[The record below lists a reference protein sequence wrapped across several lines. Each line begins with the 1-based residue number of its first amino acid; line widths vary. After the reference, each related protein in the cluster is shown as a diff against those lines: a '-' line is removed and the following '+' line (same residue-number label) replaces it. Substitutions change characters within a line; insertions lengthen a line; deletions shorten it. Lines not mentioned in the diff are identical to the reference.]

1 MSDEIRV
8 LVVDD
13 SVVVRLILSE
23 LIAEQP
29 DLKLAGVAPN
39 GKVGLDKIE
48 ALKPD
53 VVVLDVE
60 MPDMSGLEVLAALKA
75 AGRKVP
81 VVMCSTLTMR
91 GASAT
96 VEALTLGASDYV
108 TKPSTGSREDS
119 LRQLREEL
127 VPKLVALGRR
137 RAPQALPA
145 RSVPRPRPA
154 ARPSLVAIGV
164 STGGPNALADVVA
177 GFPSDLRVPV
187 VIVQHMPPTFTTM
200 LAQRLDKCGPL
211 TVVEAQGGEE
221 LAAGHVYL
229 APGGHHLRVDGAR
242 LALDDG
248 PPENS
253 CRPAVDVLFR
263 SAAATHGSGTLAVV
277 LTGMGKDG
285 YEGARLVREAGGQV
299 LAQDEPTSVVWGMPR
314 FVVEG
319 GLADAVLP
327 LDAVAAEIA
336 QRVSPLRTALART
349 H

>member
-1 MSDEIRV
+1 VSEPIRV

-13 SVVVRLILSE
+13 SVVVRLVLSE

-39 GKVGLDKIE
+39 GRIGLDKIE
-48 ALKPD
+48 ALQPD

-60 MPDMSGLEVLAALKA
+60 MPDLSGLEVLAALKA

-81 VVMCSTLTMR
+81 VVMCSTLTQR

-108 TKPSTGSREDS
+108 TKPSTGSREES

-127 VPKLVALGRR
+127 VPKLLALGRR
-137 RAPQALPA
+137 RAPTAAPTRVA
-145 RSVPRPRPA
+145 PRPRA
-154 ARPSLVAIGV
+154 AVRPSLVVIGV

-177 GFPSDLRVPV
+177 GFPADLRVPV
-187 VIVQHMPPTFTTM
+187 AIVQHMPPTFTTM
-200 LAQRLDKCGPL
+200 LAARLDKCGPL
-211 TVVEAQGGEE
+211 TVVEAQGGEQ
-221 LAAGHVYL
+221 LTPGHVYL
-229 APGGHHLRVDGAR
+229 APGGHHVRVDGSH
-242 LALDDG
+242 LVLDDG

-263 SAAATHGSGTLAVV
+263 SAAASHGAGTLAVV

-314 FVVEG
+314 FVVEA

-327 LDAVAAEIA
+327 LPEVAAAIA
-336 QRVSPLRTALART
+336 QRVGPARAGLVRA
-349 H
+349 